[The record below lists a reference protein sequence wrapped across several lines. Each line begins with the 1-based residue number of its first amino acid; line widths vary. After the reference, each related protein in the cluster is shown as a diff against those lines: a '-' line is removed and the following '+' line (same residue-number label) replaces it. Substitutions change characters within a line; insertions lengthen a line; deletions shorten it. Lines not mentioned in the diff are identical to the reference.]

1 MSGTLNTIHNVDSRR
16 ISEVLSEDIKI
27 QTTIS
32 SPPYFDMKDYG
43 DDNQIG
49 FGQTY
54 EDYLSDIKKV
64 FEQVYDHTKEDGTL
78 WIIIDTFKRN
88 NSIVLLPFDVA
99 SKLKESGWL
108 LQDIIIWKKDK
119 TVPWSNNGFT
129 QRKIEYVLFFSKSP
143 KFKSNKDRVRIF
155 DSRQLKKWW
164 IKYPERYN
172 PRGKALDEIWEFPI
186 PVQGSWGKKYIR
198 HFCPLPQDMVS
209 NMIQITTDEGDIVFD
224 PFAGSGTVMSQSAYM
239 KRHYIG
245 FEINKN
251 YINTFNAY
259 LADTFKE
266 GRLNYEKVLTGQ
278 GQSEFEDQI
287 LNLRALK
294 YGRLLVK
301 VIQDELQIHSKVMV
315 ERIRQ
320 ESNMSVVR
328 YSLIG
333 VKQDI
338 ADEVVMIAISKA
350 PLSKFEIVP
359 MISYLDEK
367 TIEWEQNW
375 FCYSITNSYSYLRDV
390 EYSDPCV
397 RVISPIKVDLKEKDY
412 E

>member
-1 MSGTLNTIHNVDSRR
+1 
-16 ISEVLSEDIKI
+16 
-27 QTTIS
+27 
-32 SPPYFDMKDYG
+32 
-43 DDNQIG
+43 
-49 FGQTY
+49 
-54 EDYLSDIKKV
+54 
-64 FEQVYDHTKEDGTL
+64 
-78 WIIIDTFKRN
+78 
-88 NSIVLLPFDVA
+88 
-99 SKLKESGWL
+99 
-108 LQDIIIWKKDK
+108 
-119 TVPWSNNGFT
+119 
-129 QRKIEYVLFFSKSP
+129 
-143 KFKSNKDRVRIF
+143 
-155 DSRQLKKWW
+155 
-164 IKYPERYN
+164 
-172 PRGKALDEIWEFPI
+172 
-186 PVQGSWGKKYIR
+186 
-198 HFCPLPQDMVS
+198 MVS